1 MKIKSNTLAILVVFI
16 LFGGIFASSA
26 MNIWKSECTKTPS
39 RIKEGVF
46 EGEYNPEDIRGSY
59 SFKDVSE
66 LFGISL
72 EDLTYAFNIP
82 KEIEASQFK
91 NKDLEKLYDNQE
103 FEIGNG
109 SVKLFVALYKGLPY
123 ELQEDTYLLEN
134 AVQILKDKADLT
146 KEQLEFLDSHS
157 IDITEV
163 NINKDVNTN
172 IDVEQEEHEEE
183 YAAVKGKTT
192 FKDVIDWGVS
202 KDKIE
207 EIIGSSLPNHVMNIR
222 DYCIDNG
229 LSFSTVKSV
238 LQEEVDK
245 INN

>member
-1 MKIKSNTLAILVVFI
+1 MKIKSNTLAILVVVI
-16 LFGGIFASSA
+16 LFGGIFASA
-26 MNIWKSECTKTPS
+26 TMNMWKTECTKTPS
-39 RIKEGVF
+39 RIKDGGF
-46 EGEYNPEDIRGSY
+46 KGQYNPEDIRGSY

-66 LFGISL
+66 LFGISV
-72 EDLTYAFNIP
+72 EDLAYAFNVP
-82 KEIEASQFK
+82 KEIEPSQFR
-91 NKDLEKLYDNQE
+91 NKDLEALYDNQE

-123 ELQEDTYLLEN
+123 ELQSDTYLLEN
-134 AVQILKDKADLT
+134 AVQILKEKADLT
-146 KEQLEFLDSHS
+146 KEQLEFLDSHT
-157 IDITEV
+157 IGIKEV
-163 NINKDVNTN
+163 NINKDVNIN
-172 IDVEQEEHEEE
+172 IDVEQEEHDEE

-202 KDKIE
+202 EEKIE
-207 EIIGSSLPNHVMNIR
+207 EIIGSSIPNPVMNIR

-245 INN
+245 Y

>member
-1 MKIKSNTLAILVVFI
+1 MKIKSNALAILVVFI

-72 EDLTYAFNIP
+72 EDLAYAFNIP
-82 KEIEASQFK
+82 EEIEVSEFR
-91 NKDLEKLYDNQE
+91 NKDLEKLYDNEE

-123 ELQEDTYLLEN
+123 ELQDDTYLLEN
-134 AVQILKDKADLT
+134 AVQILKDKANLT
-146 KEQLEFLDSHS
+146 NEQLEFLDSHT
-157 IDITEV
+157 IDIKQV
-163 NINKDVNTN
+163 NINKDINTT
-172 IDVEQEEHEEE
+172 IGVEQEEHDESD
-183 YAAVKGKTT
+183 AIVRGKTT
-192 FKDVIDWGVS
+192 FKDVIDYGVS
-202 KDKIE
+202 KEKIE
-207 EIIGSSLPNHVMNIR
+207 EIIGSSLPNPVMNIR
-222 DYCIDNG
+222 DYCINNG

-238 LQEEVDK
+238 LQEEVDN

>member
-1 MKIKSNTLAILVVFI
+1 MKIKSNTLAILVVVI
-16 LFGGIFASSA
+16 LFGGIFASST
-26 MNIWKSECTKTPS
+26 MNMWKTECTKTPKH
-39 RIKEGVF
+39 ITEGAF
-46 EGEYNPEDIRGSY
+46 KGQYNPEDIRGSY

-72 EDLTYAFNIP
+72 EDLAYAFNIP
-82 KEIEASQFK
+82 EEIEPSQFK
-91 NKDLEKLYDNQE
+91 NKDLEKIYDNQE

-123 ELQEDTYLLEN
+123 ELQSDTYLLEN
-134 AVQILKDKADLT
+134 AVQILKEKADLT
-146 KEQLEFLDSHS
+146 KEQLEFLDSHT
-157 IDITEV
+157 IDIKEV
-163 NINKDVNTN
+163 NINKDVNIN
-172 IDVEQEEHEEE
+172 IDVEQEEHDEE

-202 KDKIE
+202 EEKIE
-207 EIIGSSLPNHVMNIR
+207 EIIGSSIPNPVMNIR

-245 INN
+245 Y

>member
-1 MKIKSNTLAILVVFI
+1 MKIKSNTLAILVVVV

-39 RIKEGVF
+39 RIEEGTF
-46 EGEYNPEDIRGSY
+46 KGEYNPEDIRGSY

-66 LFGISL
+66 LFDIPL
-72 EDLTYAFNIP
+72 EDLNYAFNIP
-82 KEIEASQFK
+82 KEIEPSELE
-91 NKDLEKLYDNQE
+91 NKDLKTLYDNQE

-123 ELQEDTYLLEN
+123 EAEGDTYLLEN

-146 KEQLEFLDSHS
+146 NGQLEFLDSHT
-157 IDITEV
+157 IDIKEV
-163 NINKDVNTN
+163 NINKDINTN
-172 IDVEQEEHEEE
+172 VGVEQEEYDESE
-183 YAAVKGKTT
+183 AMVRGKTT
-192 FKDVIDWGVS
+192 FKDVIDYGVS
-202 KDKIE
+202 EDKIE
-207 EIIGSSLPNHVMNIR
+207 KIIGASIPNHEMNIR

-229 LSFSTVKSV
+229 LSFSTVKSA
-238 LQEEVDK
+238 LQEEVDN